1 MQINNFKLELEMNFS
16 RYKHTNEYREIV
28 MDIQNIE
35 DYKTKKQ
42 KEHQKEQEKVKMLLK
57 NY

>member
-1 MQINNFKLELEMNFS
+1 MNFS

-35 DYKTKKQ
+35 DYITKKQ